1 MEGITFEIM
10 SEEYGVNFNSV
21 KQSENYSDFM
31 EVSQRV
37 LIEFI
42 GAVH

>member
-1 MEGITFEIM
+1 MEGIKFEIM

-21 KQSENYSDFM
+21 KHSKNYSDFM

-42 GAVH
+42 GAVR